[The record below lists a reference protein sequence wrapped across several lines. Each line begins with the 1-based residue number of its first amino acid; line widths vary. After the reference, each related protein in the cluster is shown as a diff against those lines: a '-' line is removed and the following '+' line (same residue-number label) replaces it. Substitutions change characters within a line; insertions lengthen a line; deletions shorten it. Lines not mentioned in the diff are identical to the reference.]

1 MKKYNLNEGKDELF
15 KALLLMKYDTKKTL
29 TENIESVDT
38 LKEQASYGTAAAAG
52 AAGAATGAGLTA
64 AGLLPGTGTVAGLGT
79 VGLTGIG
86 GAAEVVGASLGIGLA
101 GGAAVIGGAAALAL
115 VPLAMWYIDKDNAKG
130 KVEKM
135 LNYCSTHSTQIKKI
149 PVGLSPQEIRNL
161 NFRLFDALDG
171 AGTNEDEVAAVFSSL
186 KTVSD
191 ICNLNDNFNQQNS
204 EDLLEWLD
212 SDIDAT
218 DEWNTIYRPLYG
230 IIEDWL
236 LTLKEH
242 DPVQKCPQGQFYNPE
257 TDKCQEG
264 NCGGC
269 IPSPCPAGTKLVNG
283 KCIGG
288 GGSWKDCKGTY
299 TRGCKSDVI
308 AKVQK
313 CLGLTADGK
322 FGPKTDAALKS
333 KGFTNGFTD
342 EDVTKICSRND
353 ENTTTTYPFDPTYAE
368 TNDIK

>member
-1 MKKYNLNEGKDELF
+1 MKKYNIKEGKDELI

-29 TENIESVDT
+29 SENIDSIGT
-38 LKEQASYGTAAAAG
+38 IKEQASYGATALGTGVGATTAVGVGAVGAGFGANVIPGAAALGTALSIPAAAG
-52 AAGAATGAGLTA
+52 AA
-64 AGLLPGTGTVAGLGT
+64 
-79 VGLTGIG
+79 I
-86 GAAEVVGASLGIGLA
+86 
-101 GGAAVIGGAAALAL
+101 IGGAAALAL

-135 LNYCSTHSTQIKKI
+135 LNYCTSHAAQISKV
-149 PVGLSPQEIRNL
+149 PNGLSPQEIDDL
-161 NFRLFDALDG
+161 SDRLFDALDG

-191 ICNLNDNFNQQNS
+191 ICSLNNSFNSDNT

-218 DEWNTIYRPLYG
+218 DEWNSIYRPMRN
-230 IIEDWL
+230 IIKAWL
-236 LTLKEH
+236 LTIKEH

-269 IPSPCPAGTKLVNG
+269 IPSPCPTGTKFVNG
-283 KCIGG
+283 KCVGTG

-299 TRGCKSDVI
+299 TRGCKSDAI
-308 AKVQK
+308 AKVQG
-313 CLGLTADGK
+313 CLGLTTDGK

-342 EDVTKICSRND
+342 EDVTKICSRKD
-353 ENTTTTYPFDPTYAE
+353 ENTTTTTTYPFDSTYAE